1 MKPLFAVLLAAIICF
16 TGEAASVSD
25 SIKTIRAVGP
35 EGQGNAAAAKAWQSL
50 AQADAAAARA
60 AADGMET
67 GGDAPEKGQEEDVG
81 AMKAN
86 GASAPRDE
94 F

>member
-35 EGQGNAAAAKAWQSL
+35 EGQGNTAAAKAWKSL
-50 AQADAAAARA
+50 AQADAAALP
-60 AADGMET
+60 EIL
-67 GGDAPEKGQEEDVG
+67 AP
-81 AMKAN
+81 
-86 GASAPRDE
+86 
-94 F
+94 